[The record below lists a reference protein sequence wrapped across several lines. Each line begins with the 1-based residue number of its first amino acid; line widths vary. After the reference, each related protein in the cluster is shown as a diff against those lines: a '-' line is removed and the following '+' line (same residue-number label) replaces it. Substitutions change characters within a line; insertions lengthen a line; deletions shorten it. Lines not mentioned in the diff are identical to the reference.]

1 MKQQIARFSPHQNA
15 KVVAVM
21 MAVTSLIFVVPIFLL
36 ASMFGAG
43 QAGMPIWMIIIFPLI
58 YLVMGYV
65 SVVIGCAIYNVV
77 VPFTGGL
84 EYESAGGDRP

>member
-1 MKQQIARFSPHQNA
+1 MKQQVARFPPHQNA

-43 QAGMPIWMIIIFPLI
+43 QSGMPIWMIIIFPLI
-58 YLVMGYV
+58 YLVMGYI

-84 EYESAGGDRP
+84 EYESAGSNPA